1 MKPCQGSKV
10 QFNPIQVLVSVVFLH
25 WRLYSKQLGPEP
37 VLVALS
43 QLGQVVVRRQELRLA
58 HRYLLSD

>member
-1 MKPCQGSKV
+1 V